1 MLKKRI
7 IPVLLWNGFTLVKGQ
22 NFINQRKAGSPIST
36 MKIYN
41 SRDVDEIF
49 FFDISQNNN
58 QSIDTYFIQSITDC
72 VSVPITIGGGIKF
85 IEQMDSLFK
94 SGADKICINSSI
106 YSNPDLINDAA
117 EKFGSQAITI
127 SIDVKK
133 INNEYFCFKDNGKIN
148 TNKKFLP
155 WLKEC
160 VERGAG
166 EILINSIDHDG
177 LMRGYDTKLIELA
190 VQQVTVPVVINGGAG
205 SYEDFYK
212 AHISGASAFAAS
224 SMYHFANYT
233 PEQARKYLKERK
245 VNIR

>member
-36 MKIYN
+36 VKIYN

-49 FFDISQNNN
+49 FFDISQNNS

-106 YSNPDLINDAA
+106 YSQ
-117 EKFGSQAITI
+117 KFSLLNFRCLYLY
-127 SIDVKK
+127 SF
-133 INNEYFCFKDNGKIN
+133 FCY
-148 TNKKFLP
+148 
-155 WLKEC
+155 
-160 VERGAG
+160 ER
-166 EILINSIDHDG
+166 SK
-177 LMRGYDTKLIELA
+177 R
-190 VQQVTVPVVINGGAG
+190 
-205 SYEDFYK
+205 
-212 AHISGASAFAAS
+212 
-224 SMYHFANYT
+224 
-233 PEQARKYLKERK
+233 
-245 VNIR
+245 NI